1 MTIVSPA
8 DLGWGIPKCLYSL
21 ETIVPLRK
29 LVAAATTPSGFLDA
43 AAYREKNKIEISTK
57 RGIKTGIANLQ
68 M

>member
-8 DLGWGIPKCLYSL
+8 DLGWGIPKCVYSL

-29 LVAAATTPSGFLDA
+29 LVAAAKTPSGFLDA

-68 M
+68 V